1 VTSTA
6 ASCSRRPPRILFGVC
21 DLGVKALT
29 GVAGDGGAGRRNH
42 AAPPGTVTPV
52 LPIRRI
58 LLTASAS
65 AIVLATTPASASP
78 PLPTEPIAPG
88 VTAAGVDLS
97 GLTVDQAAQR
107 LEALSDRLQRGSVL
121 VEVADK
127 QFKLRSS
134 TAGVVFD
141 PLTTAKRAVYAG
153 RAAQGAPVEV
163 ALAVTHAQKTV
174 QRFTDRVNRTIRRA
188 PRDSR
193 AIITLKRVRVT
204 HSKTGRNI
212 NAAAL
217 AQRLGKALDDPRIER
232 VFKIKVR
239 KVKPTI
245 DAKAARKT
253 VSTVITIKQS
263 TFTLRL
269 FKHQKVVRTYKVAV
283 GQPGYPTPNGRFSIQ
298 SKQIDPVWSVPN
310 SPWAGELAGTT
321 VGGGSA
327 ANPLKARWMGV
338 SGSVGIHGTGQDY
351 SIGTRAS
358 HGCIRMHVSDVK
370 LLYRRVPLG
379 TPVLI
384 GR

>member
-1 VTSTA
+1 M
-6 ASCSRRPPRILFGVC
+6 
-21 DLGVKALT
+21 
-29 GVAGDGGAGRRNH
+29 
-42 AAPPGTVTPV
+42 
-52 LPIRRI
+52 LPTRRI
-58 LLTASAS
+58 LLTATAS
-65 AIVLATTPASASP
+65 AVALATTTASASP
-78 PLPTEPIAPG
+78 PLPNEPIAAG
-88 VTAAGVDLS
+88 VSTAGVDLS
-97 GLTVDQAAQR
+97 GLTVDQATQR
-107 LEALSDRLQRGSVL
+107 LEVISDRLENGSVL

-127 QFKLRSS
+127 QFKLKSA
-134 TAGVVFD
+134 TADVVFD
-141 PLTTAKRAVYAG
+141 PVTTAKRAIYAG

-163 ALAVTHAQKTV
+163 PLAVKHSQKAV
-174 QRFTDRVNRTIRRA
+174 QRFTARINRTIRRA

-204 HSKTGRNI
+204 HSKTGRDI

-217 AQRLGKALDDPRIER
+217 AKRIGKALVDPRIER
-232 VFKIKVR
+232 VFKLKVR
-239 KVKPTI
+239 KIKPKVNA
-245 DAKAARKT
+245 DAARRT
-253 VSTVITIKQS
+253 VSTVVTIKQS

-269 FKHQKVVRTYKVAV
+269 FKHLKVVKTYKVAV
-283 GQPGYPTPNGRFSIQ
+283 GQPGYPTPNGRFAIQ

-327 ANPLKARWMGV
+327 ANPLKARWLGV
-338 SGSVGIHGTGQDY
+338 SGSVGIHGTGQDW

-370 LLYRRVPLG
+370 LLYRRVNLG

>member
-1 VTSTA
+1 MHLS
-6 ASCSRRPPRILFGVC
+6 
-21 DLGVKALT
+21 
-29 GVAGDGGAGRRNH
+29 
-42 AAPPGTVTPV
+42 
-52 LPIRRI
+52 RRI
-58 LLTASAS
+58 LLTGCAGAV
-65 AIVLATTPASASP
+65 IVAATPASASP
-78 PLPTEPIAPG
+78 PLPTEPIAKG

-107 LEALSDRLQRGSVL
+107 LEDLSDRLERGSVL
-121 VEVADK
+121 VEVADQ
-127 QFKLRSS
+127 QFKLKST
-134 TAGVVFD
+134 TAGVIFD
-141 PLTTAKRAVYAG
+141 TQTTAKRAIYAG

-163 ALAVTHAQKTV
+163 PLAVTYKQSAV
-174 QRFTDRVNRTIRRA
+174 EAFANRVDKRIARA
-188 PRDSR
+188 PRDSK
-193 AIITLKRVRVT
+193 AIITLRRVRIT
-204 HSKTGRNI
+204 HSKTGRDI
-212 NAAAL
+212 NATAL
-217 AQRLGKALDDPRIER
+217 AKRIGKALDDPRIER
-232 VFKIKVR
+232 VFKLKVR
-239 KVKPTI
+239 KVKPKI
-245 DAKAARKT
+245 NAAAARKT

-283 GQPGYPTPNGRFSIQ
+283 GQSGYPTPNGRFAIQ
-298 SKQIDPVWSVPN
+298 SKQINPVWSVPN
-310 SPWAGELAGTT
+310 SPWAGELAGST

-370 LLYRRVPLG
+370 LLYRRVSIG